1 MTEQWEEPE
10 EVYGQ
15 TRQEEGI
22 STYLQGLHSG
32 GDGTR
37 ALTLPSKGSDVQLYI
52 QLC

>member
-10 EVYGQ
+10 EVCRQ

-22 STYLQGLHSG
+22 STYLQGPHSG
-32 GDGTR
+32 GDGTQ
-37 ALTLPSKGSDVQLYI
+37 ALTRASKGSGVELYI